1 MRLSDRAIL
10 LFTLAAMTLIGIGCG
25 DSPTEPRGMTITPGP
40 GDVYTRP
47 TPTPTPAPA
56 SASLEGHFVGSPVII
71 PGITVVV
78 REGSISRSAVTDASG
93 FFRMDGLM
101 PGAAN
106 VTYSSPAFGG
116 FDGSLPVVLH
126 QGMNDIDI
134 PIL

>member
-1 MRLSDRAIL
+1 MRTAAIL
-10 LFTLAAMTLIGIGCG
+10 AALALTGCLNSH
-25 DSPTEPRGMTITPGP
+25 SPTEPAAMTITPGP

-47 TPTPTPAPA
+47 TPAPTPAPA

-78 REGSISRSAVTDASG
+78 REGSISRSAVTDANG

-134 PIL
+134 PTL

>member
-1 MRLSDRAIL
+1 MKTAAIL
-10 LFTLAAMTLIGIGCG
+10 AALALTGCLNSH
-25 DSPTEPRGMTITPGP
+25 SPTEPNERMVTGNP
-40 GDVYTRP
+40 GDIVLGGAPVRRA
-47 TPTPTPAPA
+47 PTPTPAPA

-78 REGSISRSAVTDASG
+78 REGSISRSAVTDANG

-101 PGAAN
+101 PGTAN

-126 QGMNDIDI
+126 QGMNDINI
-134 PIL
+134 PTL

>member
-1 MRLSDRAIL
+1 MRTAAIL
-10 LFTLAAMTLIGIGCG
+10 AALALTGCLNSH
-25 DSPTEPRGMTITPGP
+25 SPTEPNERMVTA
-40 GDVYTRP
+40 
-47 TPTPTPAPA
+47 PTPTPAPA

-78 REGSISRSAVTDASG
+78 REGSISRSAVTDANG

-106 VTYSSPAFGG
+106 ITYSSPAFGG

-134 PIL
+134 PTL